1 MATAL
6 HRGVHAAGSS
16 TSRSRLPQ
24 RSLIGRPVPAPSV
37 SIRGI
42 TTSWPKWP
50 VMPSPPQYGDY
61 DVLDVSS
68 AMSSYPD
75 PLPVP
80 DSIRRPPYVPANF
93 FTAPIW
99 EHEETTDNSAASK
112 IKLGTRAHERVRAA
126 GQAAAEVLA
135 EVGKLVRPG
144 ITTAQLDEAAH
155 AAILRRGAYPS
166 PLGYSHFP
174 KSCTTSVN
182 NVVAREL
189 TDLHRPLLSTD
200 IINLDIT
207 LFLNGYHG
215 DTSATF
221 VLPETDKQGRDLVEA
236 TREALEIGIR
246 TCGPG
251 KLYRGIGRAIDQ
263 ANNSREFARK
273 HGYGINTQFSGHGIG
288 QRFHQEP
295 WILHHQNTGTE
306 KMSPGDCFTIEPPLV
321 QGMKTRGTLWED
333 GWTVTTDT
341 GARSAQFEHQVLIT
355 HDGVEV
361 LTRLAE

>member
-80 DSIRRPPYVPANF
+80 DSIRRPSYVPANF

-99 EHEETTDNSAASK
+99 EHEETTDNSAPSK

-189 TDLHRPLLSTD
+189 TDLQYAADIRWHPGRVSLTLLPDSQRMTRYAPSNRSCWPRVVTAWWRRATVNQPVTCLLTLQST
-200 IINLDIT
+200 
-207 LFLNGYHG
+207 
-215 DTSATF
+215 
-221 VLPETDKQGRDLVEA
+221 
-236 TREALEIGIR
+236 
-246 TCGPG
+246 
-251 KLYRGIGRAIDQ
+251 
-263 ANNSREFARK
+263 
-273 HGYGINTQFSGHGIG
+273 
-288 QRFHQEP
+288 
-295 WILHHQNTGTE
+295 
-306 KMSPGDCFTIEPPLV
+306 PPL
-321 QGMKTRGTLWED
+321 
-333 GWTVTTDT
+333 
-341 GARSAQFEHQVLIT
+341 H
-355 HDGVEV
+355 
-361 LTRLAE
+361 